1 MDKCAKQYC
10 DFWNEA
16 EQTCALALEVHEKV
30 ELLKRLNKILFQLEK
45 MGQERKSAEFI
56 ENLSKMGVQI
66 H

>member
-10 DFWNEA
+10 DFWNET

-30 ELLKRLNKILFQLEK
+30 ELFRRLNNISAQLEK
-45 MGQERKSAEFI
+45 TGRERMSAKLI
-56 ENLSKMGVQI
+56 KHLTDISMQL

>member
-16 EQTCALALEVHEKV
+16 EKTCALALEVHEKV
-30 ELLKRLNKILFQLEK
+30 ELLKRLNSILSRLEK
-45 MGQERKSAEFI
+45 KGRERKSAEFTK
-56 ENLSKMGVQI
+56 NLTKMEARM

>member
-16 EQTCALALEVHEKV
+16 RQTCALALEVHEKV
-30 ELLKRLNKILFQLEK
+30 ELLERLNKMLSQLEK
-45 MGQERKSAEFI
+45 TGQERKPAEFI
-56 ENLSKMGVQI
+56 ANLAAMGVQI